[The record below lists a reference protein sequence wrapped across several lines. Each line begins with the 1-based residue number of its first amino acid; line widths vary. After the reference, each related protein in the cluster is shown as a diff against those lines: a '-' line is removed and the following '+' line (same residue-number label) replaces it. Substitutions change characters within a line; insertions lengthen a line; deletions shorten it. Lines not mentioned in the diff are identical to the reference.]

1 MRGMPMAV
9 KGPSVTTDRVEAN
22 LDILLDA
29 YKGLHQL
36 DMRCI
41 PKMMREDVSAL
52 RVQASKLTA
61 QLEKYVET
69 H

>member
-1 MRGMPMAV
+1 MAV
-9 KGPSVTTDRVEAN
+9 KGPADTTDRVEAN
-22 LDILLDA
+22 LDILLRT
-29 YKGLHQL
+29 YKGLFEL

-41 PKMMREDVSAL
+41 PKAMRADVAAL
-52 RVQASKLTA
+52 RLEASKLTA